1 METKETDNFYLNSEE
16 PNRSCLMALRSI
28 ILSQDNNIIET
39 RKWNLP
45 CFCYK
50 KRMFCFLS
58 VDQNNIPYL
67 LIVEGALINH
77 PLLEA
82 NGRKR
87 MKSISFD
94 PNEDLPI
101 ETIEEILNSA
111 LDLYRNG
118 IIKSK

>member
-1 METKETDNFYLNSEE
+1 
-16 PNRSCLMALRSI
+16 
-28 ILSQDNNIIET
+28 
-39 RKWNLP
+39 
-45 CFCYK
+45 
-50 KRMFCFLS
+50 MFCFLS

-67 LIVEGALINH
+67 LIVEGALVNH